1 MSFLF
6 LMKLSFI
13 CIVASSL
20 MLGGCV
26 QSIAV
31 STVGG
36 LVDEG
41 FVAFTEEADL
51 EFAEQALPGNLK
63 LLEVMLKNEPDNR
76 RLLRLA
82 SEGYSSYALAF
93 LEDDNPDRARLLY
106 LRGRDYGLRLLR
118 QEEEIAEA
126 LDGSVD
132 DLRVALAGQD
142 RDLVPAAFWAAFG
155 WGGYIN
161 ITLTSPDAIADLPRA
176 EALMEFAAERDSS
189 YYFGGADIFL
199 GTLYGSRPRMLG
211 GDTDRSRRHFERAL
225 RINQGKF
232 LMTQVYYARSY
243 AVQIQDE
250 ALFEELLTTVE
261 QTSLE
266 VLPEYRL
273 ANAVAKKKAN
283 RLLARKTELF

>member
-1 MSFLF
+1 
-6 LMKLSFI
+6 MKLSFI

-126 LDGSVD
+126 LDGSV
-132 DLRVALAGQD
+132 VHA
-142 RDLVPAAFWAAFG
+142 
-155 WGGYIN
+155 
-161 ITLTSPDAIADLPRA
+161 
-176 EALMEFAAERDSS
+176 
-189 YYFGGADIFL
+189 
-199 GTLYGSRPRMLG
+199 
-211 GDTDRSRRHFERAL
+211 
-225 RINQGKF
+225 
-232 LMTQVYYARSY
+232 
-243 AVQIQDE
+243 
-250 ALFEELLTTVE
+250 
-261 QTSLE
+261 
-266 VLPEYRL
+266 
-273 ANAVAKKKAN
+273 
-283 RLLARKTELF
+283 